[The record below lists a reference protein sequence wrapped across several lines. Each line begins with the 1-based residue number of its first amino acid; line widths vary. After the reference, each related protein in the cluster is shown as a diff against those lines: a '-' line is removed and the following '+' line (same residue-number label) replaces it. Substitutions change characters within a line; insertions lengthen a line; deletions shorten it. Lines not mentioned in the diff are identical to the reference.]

1 MPTKKNIEKWYR
13 TLHFPSVYD
22 DAFYQSLSSIEID
35 PVTSIS
41 TYDINELD
49 GKKNLLS
56 FLYMCEQLER
66 EYEKKKISREIL
78 LDTLGDL
85 VRWTQT
91 WSDLVGDLCLR
102 QLTWVSIPMKMQ
114 IFKLGRLQFCMQK
127 TDHDVPQYGIC
138 KGDDIIGIHI
148 PAGEPLTK
156 EACEKS
162 IEAAR
167 EFFKTYFPEYQYK
180 YFTCHSWLLDTSLSD
195 LLPRG
200 SNILT
205 FQSLFDIVG
214 ADRSD
219 AIIRYVF
226 RWEATREDLPHLN
239 AASSFAKVVKERLM
253 AGREFYEG
261 LGIIPR

>member
-1 MPTKKNIEKWYR
+1 MSTSAIIEKWYHALR
-13 TLHFPSVYD
+13 FPKEYD
-22 DAFYQSLSSIEID
+22 DAFYCALRSIEID
-35 PVTSIS
+35 PSVAIS
-41 TYDINELD
+41 DYDIKELD

-66 EYEKKKISREIL
+66 EYEEKGIAREIL

-127 TDHDVPQYGIC
+127 TDHDVPQYGIR

-156 EACEKS
+156 ESCEKS
-162 IEAAR
+162 IEMAR
-167 EFFKTYFPEYQYK
+167 EFFARYFPEYQYK

-195 LLPRG
+195 LFSKG
-200 SNILT
+200 SNILA

-226 RWEATREDLPHLN
+226 RWEATREDLPQLK
-239 AASSFAKVVKERLM
+239 ATSSFAKLLKEHLM
-253 AGREFYEG
+253 DGREFYEG